1 MLAIIPLFAVALGM
15 TAVLGVTLLFAGKRD
30 RPGEVV
36 DMMFLPEDSSW
47 VVKVY
52 ADVSNMFEVQVLH
65 SREFITS
72 KRGFVSIEKA
82 RGWGLNYARER
93 V

>member
-1 MLAIIPLFAVALGM
+1 MIAIIPLFAVALGM
-15 TAVLGVTLLFAGKRD
+15 TAILGVTMLVAGKRD

-36 DMMFLPEDSSW
+36 DMTFLPEDSSW

-52 ADVSNMFEVQVLH
+52 ADVSNMFEVQVLYAG
-65 SREFITS
+65 EFQTR

-82 RGWGLNYARER
+82 RGWGITYARER